1 MSTGVTVSLAPSMN
15 GGPGLKWA
23 IRDGV
28 VVAKR
33 NLLQIPRNPQL
44 LGFSTIQPI
53 MFVVLFAYVFGG
65 AIVLPG
71 NGDYKEFL
79 MAGIFT
85 QVVAFS
91 SATTSVGVAEDM
103 AKGLVD
109 RFRSMPMARSAV
121 LTGRTLA
128 DIVRSSFQLLV
139 MSICGLAVG
148 WRINDGITRALLAF
162 LLVLLFGF
170 AMSWVGAT
178 IGLSVRSVEVANT
191 AGFIWLFPLTFLS
204 NAFVPTEGMPSWIRV
219 VAEWNPVTA
228 TVSAAR
234 ELFGNPNP
242 FVSVDSL
249 PGQHPIWMSLLWSI
263 VILMIF
269 VPLSVRRYRR
279 ATSR

>member
-1 MSTGVTVSLAPSMN
+1 MKIVPLAFAAPTN
-15 GGPGLKWA
+15 GGSSLTWA
-23 IRDGV
+23 VRDGL

-53 MFVVLFAYVFGG
+53 MFVVLFAYVFGA

-71 NGDYKEFL
+71 GGDYKEFL

-85 QVVAFS
+85 QVVAFAA
-91 SATTSVGVAEDM
+91 ATTSVGVAEDM
-103 AKGLVD
+103 TKGLVD

-128 DIVRSSFQLLV
+128 DIVRSAFQLLV

-148 WRINDGITRALLAF
+148 WQINDGIARALLAF
-162 LLVLLFGF
+162 LLLLLFSF

-178 IGLSVRSVEVANT
+178 IGLSVRSVEVATT
-191 AGFIWLFPLTFLS
+191 AGFVWLFPLTFLS
-204 NAFVPTEGMPSWIRV
+204 NAFVPTDGMPTWIRI

-242 FVSVDSL
+242 YISLDSL
-249 PGQHPIWMSLLWSI
+249 PGRHPIWLSLIWSAT
-263 VILMIF
+263 ILVAF
-269 VPLSVRRYRR
+269 VPLAVHRYRR

>member
-1 MSTGVTVSLAPSMN
+1 MSIVPVALARPAN
-15 GGPGLKWA
+15 GGPRLTWA
-23 IRDGV
+23 IRDGLV
-28 VVAKR
+28 VTKR

-53 MFVVLFAYVFGG
+53 MFVVLFAYVFGA

-71 NGDYKEFL
+71 GGDYKEFL
-79 MAGIFT
+79 MAGVFT

-91 SATTSVGVAEDM
+91 AAATSVGVAEDM
-103 AKGLVD
+103 TKGLVD

-128 DIVRSSFQLLV
+128 DLVRSSFQLVV
-139 MSICGLAVG
+139 MTICGLAVG
-148 WRINDGITRALLAF
+148 WRIDDGVARALLAF
-162 LLVLLFGF
+162 LLLLLFGF

-204 NAFVPTEGMPSWIRV
+204 NAFVPTDGMPSWIRV

-234 ELFGNPNP
+234 DLFGNPNP
-242 FVSVDSL
+242 FVSTDSL
-249 PGQHPIWMSLLWSI
+249 PGRHPIWLSLAWSV
-263 VILMIF
+263 VILAVF